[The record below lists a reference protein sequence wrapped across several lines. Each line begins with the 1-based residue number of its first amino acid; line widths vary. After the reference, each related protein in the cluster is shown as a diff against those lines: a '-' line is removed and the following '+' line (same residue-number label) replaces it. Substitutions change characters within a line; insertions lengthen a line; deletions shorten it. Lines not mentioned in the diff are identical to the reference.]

1 MTCLV
6 LSVTSFKVCPSF
18 QTASDN
24 GDGLIFRFFRQ
35 KSRLM
40 ATFFIHHYLYTEV
53 SLLSFS
59 KRGFH
64 LAACAFQKTASF
76 RTQLSTYSRIFIT
89 SVDHV
94 LKHIH
99 ETLVSMKSQL
109 TNSGKHEISDLSLS
123 LNTVYI
129 LGPRSE

>member
-1 MTCLV
+1 
-6 LSVTSFKVCPSF
+6 
-18 QTASDN
+18 
-24 GDGLIFRFFRQ
+24 
-35 KSRLM
+35 M

-89 SVDHV
+89 SVDHG
-94 LKHIH
+94 
-99 ETLVSMKSQL
+99 
-109 TNSGKHEISDLSLS
+109 NSGKHEISDLSLS